1 MSKLLATCKSG
12 QAAALAEMQ
21 LIVACTSEQPL
32 PISFAKMLINGDF
45 VTGPAG
51 GLATSVSHFWFRC
64 WKLTVILQLY
74 YDEGQSRL

>member
-12 QAAALAEMQ
+12 QAAALAEK

-45 VTGPAG
+45 VAGPAG
-51 GLATSVSHFWFRC
+51 GLATSVSHFRFRC
-64 WKLTVILQLY
+64 WKLTVVPQLY
-74 YDEGQSRL
+74 YDEGQSHL